1 MSNDISA
8 QLLAEL
14 YKQESGD
21 PLLMLVTLSD
31 PSFDTIYLVSN
42 TVNITSRGQEYTAF
56 PMQIRLPAD
65 DGETNREVN
74 IEFDNVSLEL
84 IDELR
89 SITSPIDVAIEI
101 VLASNPDEVQLSYE
115 ELKIRN
121 INYNKQRISA
131 KLYMDSFLSVEL
143 TSEEYTPTNFPGL
156 F

>member
-1 MSNDISA
+1 
-8 QLLAEL
+8 
-14 YKQESGD
+14 
-21 PLLMLVTLSD
+21 MLVTLSD